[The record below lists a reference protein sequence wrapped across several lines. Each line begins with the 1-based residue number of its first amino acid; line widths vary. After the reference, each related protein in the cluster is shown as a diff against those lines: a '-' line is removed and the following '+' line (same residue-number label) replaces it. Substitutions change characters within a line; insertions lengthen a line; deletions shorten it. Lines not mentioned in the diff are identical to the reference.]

1 MHQTFHSAG
10 GGGRGVGVW
19 GGGPVTSLT
28 MAMSEFV
35 LRPFEGLPGEP
46 DWVAMRE
53 VVPAAS
59 ATARTTKAY
68 GAKDVLVVTLL
79 PGAWPAI
86 HRADGVV
93 LLALQQNAGSGD
105 ASRDLADL
113 LVRAMALE
121 PGTAI
126 RTSAPPADAGDGS
139 EGPAPRLQDVLDL
152 SVPFTVTVH
161 DAFDFWG
168 LAGSDL
174 EADAVATADALDMVP
189 TRKLASVEHA
199 YWTRMGAREYVRWA
213 QPHDE
218 EKFMD
223 ALARLH
229 ARRESGLGDGG
240 AQGRFIGAFRSC
252 GLVVPVWE
260 LEAGLADD
268 RIEELMGALGGRLDA
283 ALAVDGPLDAN
294 ARRARAGLVARQL
307 TLR

>member
-1 MHQTFHSAG
+1 M
-10 GGGRGVGVW
+10 
-19 GGGPVTSLT
+19 
-28 MAMSEFV
+28 

-59 ATARTTKAY
+59 ATARTTAAH
-68 GAKDVLVVTLL
+68 GAKDVMVVTLL

-86 HRADGVV
+86 HRADGVI

-113 LVRAMALE
+113 LLRAMALE
-121 PGTAI
+121 PGSAI
-126 RTSAPPADAGDGS
+126 TSATPPEGADA
-139 EGPAPRLQDVLDL
+139 PALRLQDVLDL

-168 LAGSDL
+168 LEGSDF
-174 EADAVATADALDMVP
+174 EAEAAATAEALDMVP
-189 TRKLASVEHA
+189 TRRLASVEHA
-199 YWTRMGAREYVRWA
+199 YWTRMGGREYVRWA

-260 LEAGLADD
+260 LERDLDD
-268 RIEELMGALGGRLDA
+268 ARIEELMGALGERLDA
-283 ALAVDGPLDAN
+283 ALAVDEPLDAN